1 MSGNQP
7 TPPTPHAKHNADALA
22 ALTGHRFNDV
32 SLASGALQHPSLGNE
47 ASRRRYE
54 RLEFLG
60 DRILALSIA
69 ELLYTRFP
77 DEPEG
82 ALSKRLVALV
92 RREALAEVAE
102 DADLYSYIH
111 AAPSARS
118 EQGRARESMLADACE
133 AVIGALFLDGGLEPA
148 RAFVHRKW
156 EPLLD
161 KAINPPRDPKTALQE
176 WYQGKGLERPRYTVV
191 GQTGP
196 AHAPVFTI
204 EVSAPDGHRVQ
215 AEGSSKRAGEQ
226 AAATQLLTILESA
239 DG

>member
-1 MSGNQP
+1 MKP
-7 TPPTPHAKHNADALA
+7 LIVT
-22 ALTGHRFNDV
+22 
-32 SLASGALQHPSLGNE
+32 
-47 ASRRRYE
+47 Y
-54 RLEFLG
+54 
-60 DRILALSIA
+60 
-69 ELLYTRFP
+69 LL
-77 DEPEG
+77 
-82 ALSKRLVALV
+82 
-92 RREALAEVAE
+92 
-102 DADLYSYIH
+102 
-111 AAPSARS
+111 
-118 EQGRARESMLADACE
+118 
-133 AVIGALFLDGGLEPA
+133 LFLDGGLEPA